1 MKFPE
6 DVVEVQV
13 YATLG
18 RLHVKFGVF
27 VSRKNY
33 ISLIDLLV
41 VVNLFLRQ

>member
-1 MKFPE
+1 
-6 DVVEVQV
+6 
-13 YATLG
+13 
-18 RLHVKFGVF
+18 VKFGVF